1 MMTALSRRHV
11 LAGAAATAACAAVPV
26 AVAAKPRTTV
36 ADYVKDIA
44 AGFLDEE
51 TALHKLQLETRE
63 QLVECMRLNGLTL
76 LQNRAP
82 TWMRRVE

>member
-1 MMTALSRRHV
+1 MTALTRRQIV
-11 LAGAAATAACAAVPV
+11 AGAAATAACAAVPA
-26 AVAAKPRTTV
+26 AVVAKPRTTV

-51 TALHKLQLETRE
+51 TALYKLQLETRE